1 MLRNDSCTE
10 EPLALCHATPPT
22 THLNLHLTIQSHF
35 TFVLLP
41 KKLISIPQILS
52 STSVS
57 YLYEHEQICPA
68 PSVLMPS
75 LHPLANPFPVPLT
88 HALSPHAAPATRP
101 SSAAMMSLY
110 LSACSATLNSH
121 ILSFSI
127 SVLPRHSYK
136 ATSPSTNKTFSSHK
150 NRPCS
155 LQLRLPSRMT
165 GSSRALTNKSRT
177 FRHKSINL
185 RLSRPIW

>member
-1 MLRNDSCTE
+1 MSHGGSAGHMSIR
-10 EPLALCHATPPT
+10 H
-22 THLNLHLTIQSHF
+22 TISFHF
-35 TFVLLP
+35 CITSQKIDFRFTNTFFIQRLL
-41 KKLISIPQILS
+41 
-52 STSVS
+52 STI
-57 YLYEHEQICPA
+57 YELICPA
-68 PSVLMPS
+68 PSVLILS
-75 LHPLANPFPVPLT
+75 LHPHANPFAALLT
-88 HALSPHAAPATRP
+88 HALSPHAAPATRH
-101 SSAAMMSLY
+101 SSAAMMSLH

-127 SVLPRHSYK
+127 SVSQSHSYK

-155 LQLRLPSRMT
+155 LPLRLPSRMT
-165 GSSRALTNKSRT
+165 VSSRALTHKSRT